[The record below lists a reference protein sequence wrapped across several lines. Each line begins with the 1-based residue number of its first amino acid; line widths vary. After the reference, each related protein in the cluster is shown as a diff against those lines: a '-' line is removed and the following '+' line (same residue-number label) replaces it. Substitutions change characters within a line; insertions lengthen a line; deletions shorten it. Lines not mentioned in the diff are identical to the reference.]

1 MSRTIGFTSADAAR
15 VRFGLSCLW
24 EVLAS
29 VRVLREPGNHSVHLP
44 WVRRVQPV
52 IDARLGVH
60 APQDLGAAFDLLGEL
75 VGSGVQG
82 HYAPDLLTPPPT
94 SLEPSIETELQTL
107 VSTPPEVV
115 RQQLA
120 HLRGRWTP
128 RLQALSDEP
137 ARGLEA
143 LADVVALYWESCL
156 APYWS
161 RITAVA
167 EAEVFHRGQQ
177 QAADGTA
184 TLLNDLHERVRW
196 DGARL
201 TVSGTTCLGAHD
213 LEGGG
218 LCLVPS
224 VFVWPS
230 VLVVADGHTAQ
241 LAFPVPGDRHPL
253 GARLRD
259 AEGRWNGVLGRS
271 KARLLA
277 VLENPLSTT
286 DAADRLALVRQ
297 CDVGAP
303 RCAAGRRTGANSAV
317 GTSDPQRSD
326 RRSRRPARSR

>member
-1 MSRTIGFTSADAAR
+1 M
-15 VRFGLSCLW
+15 
-24 EVLAS
+24 
-29 VRVLREPGNHSVHLP
+29 
-44 WVRRVQPV
+44 
-52 IDARLGVH
+52 
-60 APQDLGAAFDLLGEL
+60 
-75 VGSGVQG
+75 QG

-107 VSTPPEVV
+107 VGTPPEVV

-120 HLRGRWTP
+120 HLRGRWT
-128 RLQALSDEP
+128 RGCRRSSDDP

-241 LAFPVPGDRHPL
+241 LAFPCRGIGTLWEPGFATPKGLER
-253 GARLRD
+253 
-259 AEGRWNGVLGRS
+259 VLGTIEGQA
-271 KARLLA
+271 ARRVGEPTLH
-277 VLENPLSTT
+277 NGCRWTT
-286 DAADRLALVRQ
+286 RAVRQ

-303 RCAAGRRTGANSAV
+303 RCAAGRRTGADAAI
-317 GTSDPQRSD
+317 GTSDPQCSD
-326 RRSRRPARSR
+326 CRGGRPSRGRRVAAVLG